1 MTDTPTKPPSGLRP
15 VKLDEWIAI
24 FVSLGTFGSIFFWAT
39 TRENN
44 GFNLLSKTMV
54 STPLSET
61 VGNPNIVSE
70 KSIFSLST
78 PQLKTPTDK
87 SASNS
92 DQASLSS
99 EESGTSMATLT
110 PMTDTVENLE
120 PNIQG
125 LDQLKT
131 KTKTTPELVRPPK
144 ITNKKATSQVGDN
157 LAILDGIKILSKY
170 PATISTAKFS
180 DIPNSF
186 WASSFIQ
193 SLVERGIITQVDNDN
208 FEPDK
213 PVTRAEFAAQI
224 PKVFEE
230 KSTKISV
237 NYLSLIHI

>member
-61 VGNPNIVSE
+61 VGNPNVGNPNIVSE

-120 PNIQG
+120 PNIQ
-125 LDQLKT
+125 
-131 KTKTTPELVRPPK
+131 
-144 ITNKKATSQVGDN
+144 NN
-157 LAILDGIKILSKY
+157 
-170 PATISTAKFS
+170 
-180 DIPNSF
+180 
-186 WASSFIQ
+186 
-193 SLVERGIITQVDNDN
+193 
-208 FEPDK
+208 
-213 PVTRAEFAAQI
+213 
-224 PKVFEE
+224 
-230 KSTKISV
+230 
-237 NYLSLIHI
+237 